1 MHNRQLRIEV
11 TRYLWSLVLLGVVSC
26 LIPFGASAE
35 DYIPGGSGGSGGS
48 GGPGGPGGPGGQAC
62 GCTGMCLVSWDGS
75 GPNPM
80 QPNCNCNFIG
90 RCDCDCTASGS
101 ICQTSPIGRL
111 GVDSVNCRRHID
123 NNCCSSGQTPDY
135 SCCDAPQLDCLPCPC
150 DSEPVVDCAGLC
162 GLTTA
167 FWNSVCSWINNGGAE
182 GSQCISTSMMGA
194 SITLCCPAG
203 QTVTGC
209 SPWDNGGQLNND
221 CKVLLSGPNCN
232 PCLFS
237 CMCPGISISCS
248 GGGTVVPPT
257 FPPVTPSV
265 VPGTPTVIA
274 VTPTPPPGGGQP
286 PPNVLLRQ

>member
-1 MHNRQLRIEV
+1 
-11 TRYLWSLVLLGVVSC
+11 VLGGVLC
-26 LIPFGASAE
+26 LAPSGLSAT
-35 DYIPGGSGGSGGS
+35 
-48 GGPGGPGGPGGQAC
+48 GGQSC
-62 GCTGMCLVSWDGS
+62 GCSGICRVPWDGS

-90 RCDCDCTASGS
+90 RCDCDCTASGTL
-101 ICQTSPIGRL
+101 CLEQPIGRL

-135 SCCDAPQLDCLPCPC
+135 SCCSSLEINGCPFC
-150 DSEPVVDCAGLC
+150 NCESKVVVDCGALC
-162 GLTTA
+162 NLTDT
-167 FWNSVCSWINNGGAE
+167 FWQSICGWVNGGGAQN
-182 GSQCISTSMMGA
+182 SQCISVGMIGA
-194 SITLCCPAG
+194 SVTLCCPAG

-209 SPWDNGGQLNND
+209 SPWDNGGQLNKSCD
-221 CKVLLSGPNCN
+221 VLLSGPNCAFCTFACN
-232 PCLFS
+232 
-237 CMCPGISISCS
+237 CPGISISCS

-265 VPGTPTVIA
+265 IPGTPTVIA